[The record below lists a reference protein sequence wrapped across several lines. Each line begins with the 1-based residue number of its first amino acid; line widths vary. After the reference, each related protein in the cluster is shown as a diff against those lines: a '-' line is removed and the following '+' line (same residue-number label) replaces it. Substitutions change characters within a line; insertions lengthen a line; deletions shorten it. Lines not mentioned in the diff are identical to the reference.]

1 MPSYIFKKRGE
12 IIMAD
17 NQKMWTDLGMDLEQH
32 DILCEVLP
40 GAIGDVFLTQ
50 KNRPAA
56 MDYFDM
62 VLADVHGLRPGE
74 LVEFKK
80 NGGKVFGTF
89 CAYVPDEVIFAAG
102 GIATGL
108 CAGSQFWVPGGE
120 KYLPANTCPL
130 IKAMLGAR
138 FEKTCPFYRLADMY
152 VGETTCDG
160 KKKAYEILATD
171 IPLHV
176 MDLPQM
182 KRERD
187 HLKWAEEIKDL
198 IKIVEEVTGNK
209 VTEEALAEN
218 IKKINLKRQA
228 LQRLYNLRASK
239 NVPIS
244 GTDVLLV
251 SQIAY
256 YDDPERFASM
266 VNKLCDELE
275 ERVENGVDVAKGAKR
290 ILVSGTPMAIPNWK
304 LHNIIETSG
313 GVVVCEETCTG
324 TRYFEN
330 QVDETGKNLDE
341 MVQNIADRY
350 LGINCACFTPNTAR
364 ADDVIRLAKASKADG
379 VIDISL
385 MFCQTYDIE
394 GRSLEQRCKEEGI
407 PFLGIET
414 DYTDNDAQQLK
425 TRIGAFIE
433 ILG

>member
-1 MPSYIFKKRGE
+1 
-12 IIMAD
+12 MAD
-17 NQKMWTDLGMDLEQH
+17 NQKMWAELGMDLEQH
-32 DILCEVLP
+32 DVLCEVLP

-50 KNRPAA
+50 KNRPEA

-62 VLADVHGLRPGE
+62 VLADVHGLRPSE
-74 LVEFKK
+74 LVEFRK

-152 VGETTCDG
+152 IGETTCDG
-160 KKKAYEILATD
+160 KKKAYEILGTD
-171 IPLHV
+171 VPLHV

-187 HLKWAEEIKDL
+187 YLKWAEEIKDL
-198 IKIVEEVTGNK
+198 TKVVEEVTGNK

-218 IKKINLKRQA
+218 IHKINLKRQA
-228 LQRLYNLRASK
+228 LQRLYDLRGNK
-239 NVPIS
+239 TIPIS
-244 GTDVLLV
+244 GTDVLLI

-256 YDDPERFASM
+256 YDDPERFTSM

-275 ERVENGVDVAKGAKR
+275 ERIKNGVDVSEGAKR

-313 GVVVCEETCTG
+313 GMVVCEETCTG

-330 QVDETGKNLDE
+330 QVDETGKNFDE